1 MEKAELSSSTDR
13 LSCFVFS
20 SLWLLFWSNCVAH
33 FKLFSEGSASH
44 INCAI
49 DSNSTSWNSRIAGKM
64 SFWNYANSTSW
75 KFRYTDSPGLHL
87 LHIIWT
93 SDNCSLMTSL
103 HSFGVKELDQP
114 LEAILQLPMRLCLN
128 QAPKFKPFT
137 TTWSGN
143 LRRWENLDSYSNS
156 RSRSNYN

>member
-1 MEKAELSSSTDR
+1 MYQWHCIRSNLRWHSDCFNPQNWWKKAELSSSTDK

-20 SLWLLFWSNCVAH
+20 SLWLLSWSNCVAH

-49 DSNSTSWNSRIAGKM
+49 DSNSTSWNSGVAGKM
-64 SFWNYANSTSW
+64 SFWNYANSW
-75 KFRYTDSPGLHL
+75 KFRHTDSPSLHL
-87 LHIIWT
+87 LHIIRT

-114 LEAILQLPMRLCLN
+114 LEAILQLPMS
-128 QAPKFKPFT
+128 Q
-137 TTWSGN
+137 SGAKI
-143 LRRWENLDSYSNS
+143 
-156 RSRSNYN
+156 